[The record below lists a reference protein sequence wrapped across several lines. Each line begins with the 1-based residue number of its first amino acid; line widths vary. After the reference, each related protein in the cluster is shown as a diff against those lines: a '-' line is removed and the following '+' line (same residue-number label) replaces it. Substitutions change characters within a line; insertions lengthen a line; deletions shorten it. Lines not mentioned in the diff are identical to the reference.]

1 MIKDDELKDI
11 FDDYSF
17 KINTIENNLSPD
29 NAYFTNGKNNILESN
44 NYDKNNIFINKLPKG
59 NFITS

>member
-29 NAYFTNGKNNILESN
+29 NAYFNNGKNNIIDNN
-44 NYDKNNIFINKLPKG
+44 NYDQNNVFINKLPKG
-59 NFITS
+59 KFLTS